1 MFEHLFARQR
11 RSTLIDAAFR
21 DISEM
26 LRRSQEMLDL
36 ALAALLDNRSLE
48 VDLDAMDDAVDEG
61 ERMVRR
67 SVLEHLAV
75 NPQQD
80 LVASLVLGQHGAGR
94 RTRRRLRPR
103 HRRAGAAGPG
113 DRAADLSPTDCG
125 ATPSGCGRCS
135 RSPRRPSPPTS
146 RPRRGR

>member
-1 MFEHLFARQR
+1 
-11 RSTLIDAAFR
+11 
-21 DISEM
+21 M

-36 ALAALLDNRSLE
+36 ALAALLDNRPLE

-80 LVASLVLGQHGAGR
+80 LVASLVLASMVQDAERVGDFGR
-94 RTRRRLRPR
+94 GIAELVPLAQGPR
-103 HRRAGAAGPG
+103 SGPF
-113 DRAADLSPTDCG
+113 ADDCG

-135 RSPRRPSPPTS
+135 RSPRRPSSPTS